1 MVPAQVRPSNTETL
15 LVGGTLDAA
24 TPAQNATRELLPN
37 LANGHQV
44 LLAGLGHTD
53 DFWSYEQ
60 KAGNQLINTFYDS
73 GRVDDSLYSHISVDF
88 EPSVTQGAIARECQK
103 LCVSSTA

>member
-1 MVPAQVRPSNTETL
+1 MPSPSTPTTRTRQTAIFGNPGTDQLTGGGGLTKAWPAKAADHEYTLVRRSNTETL

-37 LANGHQV
+37 LPNGHQV

-53 DFWSYEQ
+53 DFWSYDERPE
-60 KAGNQLINTFYDS
+60 ID
-73 GRVDDSLYSHISVDF
+73 
-88 EPSVTQGAIARECQK
+88 
-103 LCVSSTA
+103 